1 MSRARAG
8 IAVPI
13 SLRAA
18 ALRTA
23 LERALEDPV
32 HLLSIDGGIRIHA
45 PAPVPADVDRWTQV
59 YGVLRTADRWGSSY
73 TPDGPEVWA
82 VIHDEVNA

>member
-1 MSRARAG
+1 M
-8 IAVPI
+8 PI

-32 HLLSIDGGIRIHA
+32 HLLREETGIRIHA
-45 PAPVPADVDRWTQV
+45 PAPPSADVERWKQV
-59 YGVLRTADRWGSSY
+59 LVVLRTADVWGGSY
-73 TPDGPEVWA
+73 TPEGPEVWA
-82 VIHDEVNA
+82 VIRDEVSV

>member
-1 MSRARAG
+1 M
-8 IAVPI
+8 PI

-32 HLLSIDGGIRIHA
+32 HLLSTGDGIRIHA
-45 PAPVPADVDRWTQV
+45 PAPVATDSNRWERV

-73 TPDGPEVWA
+73 TPQGPEVWA
-82 VIHDEVNA
+82 EIKDEVSV